1 MRIKDKYD
9 PEGPRKGH
17 NRTRAL
23 AMHILRRKRKTTTTK
38 NKESVTEVA
47 GCSRGVA
54 GVYQQVTGV

>member
-23 AMHILRRKRKTTTTK
+23 AMHILRRKRKTTTITRA
-38 NKESVTEVA
+38 N
-47 GCSRGVA
+47 CSRKVREIDSGSLER
-54 GVYQQVTGV
+54 